1 MPVTYR
7 IEKARRLLV
16 LTATGVV
23 TAGEVREWRQ
33 AVGRD
38 PDFAPDH
45 RALFDGT
52 AVTKFDLSTDDVY
65 AIVAAPLFARNAR
78 RAFVATNRLG
88 FGLAR
93 MFESLRAM
101 KGETGIR
108 VFSSREQAMAWLES
122 PPGDSAHPFG

>member
-7 IEKARRLLV
+7 IDKARRLLL

-23 TAGEVREWRQ
+23 TADEVRAWRE
-33 AVGRD
+33 AVHND
-38 PDFAPDH
+38 PDFSPDF

-52 AVTKFDLSTDDVY
+52 AVTKFDLSTDDIH
-65 AIVAAPLFARNAR
+65 AMVAAAFFAPNAR
-78 RAFVATNRLG
+78 RAFVAKNRLG

-93 MFESLRAM
+93 MFESLRSM

-108 VFSSREQAMAWLES
+108 VFSDRAQALAWLEAA
-122 PPGDSAHPFG
+122 PGGSAHPFG